1 MAEDHAGDPAK
12 AFEDLRAEVSV
23 LRKAVEALPGAIRD
37 NRPPDYAQDLAVI
50 GKGLDEIGGQ
60 LETIQKSPALRLS
73 PEQQGASIANAGH
86 AMISEAAEALRR
98 AAQSADH
105 ERSNLS
111 YLIGTVKAKR
121 EHWRDLALAGGIAL
135 GIGLVF
141 SPLFASWLPFGL
153 NTRVAA
159 LVMMRDRWDAG
170 EALMAAGNPPGWAQ
184 LVADTNMAHDNREK
198 ITACRESANKTKK
211 DERCIITVQ
220 PAPGG

>member
-1 MAEDHAGDPAK
+1 MAEDQASGPEK

-23 LRKAVEALPGAIRD
+23 QRKAVEALQAAIRD

-60 LETIQKSPALRLS
+60 LEAILKSPALRLS
-73 PEQQGASIANAGH
+73 PEQQGASIANAGRT
-86 AMISEAAEALRR
+86 MISEAAEALRR

-111 YLIGTVKAKR
+111 YLIGTVKTKR
-121 EHWRDLALAGGIAL
+121 KEWHDLLWTAGVLFA
-135 GIGLVF
+135 IG
-141 SPLFASWLPFGL
+141 LFASPFIAGLLPFGL

-170 EALMAAGNPPGWAQ
+170 EALMEAGNPTGWAQ
-184 LVADTNMAHDNREK
+184 LVADTNMAHDNRDK
-198 ITACRESANKTKK
+198 ITACRKAAAKSKK
-211 DERCIITVQ
+211 EERCTITVR
-220 PAPGG
+220 AE